1 MNEPARPPWLPG
13 EMFPF
18 VSRCFTTADGYR
30 MLYVDEGAGP
40 VIVFLQG
47 NPSWSFQFRHL
58 IGELR
63 SASRC
68 IGVDHAEFGL
78 SSRSQRR
85 EVQHP
90 QVYASQFS
98 LLKHH
103 LNVKDATLC
112 MTDWGGPIGL

>member
-1 MNEPARPPWLPG
+1 MNEPARPLWLSDG
-13 EMFPF
+13 MFPI
-18 VSRCFTTADGYR
+18 VSRWFATPYGQR
-30 MLYVDEGAGP
+30 MHYVDEGAGP

-63 SASRC
+63 SDSRC
-68 IGVDHAEFGL
+68 IGVDHADFGL